1 MASFAGAFADASV
14 EYSSSKASEFRPTRA
29 VVLSEM
35 STKEKEK
42 YYTLLLENGA
52 RFYLDQGQS
61 DEIYIANIRVLAPG
75 VKKEKK
81 KGFSKD
87 GKAVTDVRT
96 CTPPA
101 QRLNRL
107 AEAGGTMKVTI
118 SGVKPFDYAPYI
130 RFVALISH
138 ENEVVKPKARIL
150 SWLMKL
156 IEELYDARFAHEKS
170 DVERDAELSQKF
182 SSSLEGKLQ
191 QQVLPVFIYRQLS
204 TVLGLPRV
212 VEQSCWDLV
221 FNTDRLR
228 LDYLEVEVFA
238 RFLQEFYDQDDLLFF
253 LYVRSVI
260 ANVLHINF
268 RGRWSRLDGPGRQTP
283 QALWMS
289 HRECVQVARVV
300 FGAGND
306 TLCKEFLALITP
318 QMVGQK
324 TDQGDSRRIDITQ
337 FLHLAVVGYHQTQ
350 GSNSGGGAGTLGV
363 GDTPG
368 GGGRSSSPKRFSN
381 YQGPGGGGSAAG
393 SSSVDAYLQLMS
405 TGGDGSFP
413 TGRNSLL
420 SLANTPIAYSRDAG
434 PDAASLL
441 DMSIAGGWNA
451 SGGSPGVGEEQDHF
465 AQLATERESEFL
477 HTLCE
482 PLNQRIDAGTLNQ
495 QRAAE
500 VIGRL
505 ASELKAKVSR
515 SVVQSFIQLVAFA
528 LSAFFFATQ
537 KHRISTSSFTPSL
550 TRTHT
555 PHVQPPPFV
564 PSSPN
569 TQVDA
574 AIPVPNRTDLDAY
587 DEQLVNAMR
596 PLLDEMEALRDSLLE

>member
-1 MASFAGAFADASV
+1 MASFADASV

-35 STKEKEK
+35 TTKEKEK

-96 CTPPA
+96 STPPA

-118 SGVKPFDYAPYI
+118 SGVKPFDYTPYI

-170 DVERDAELSQKF
+170 DVERDAELSQKI
-182 SSSLEGKLQ
+182 SSSLESKLQ

-289 HRECVQVARVV
+289 HRECLQVARVV

-350 GSNSGGGAGTLGV
+350 GSNSGGGAGTLG
-363 GDTPG
+363 GGATPG
-368 GGGRSSSPKRFSN
+368 ARSGSPKRFSN
-381 YQGPGGGGSAAG
+381 YQGPGGSAAG
-393 SSSVDAYLQLMS
+393 SSSVDAYLQLMAG
-405 TGGDGSFP
+405 GGDGS
-413 TGRNSLL
+413 TSAGRNSLL
-420 SLANTPIAYSRDAG
+420 SLANTPIAYGRDAG

-441 DMSIAGGWNA
+441 DVSIAGGWNA
-451 SGGSPGVGEEQDHF
+451 SGASPGDEQDHF

-477 HTLCE
+477 HALCE
-482 PLNQRIDAGTLNQ
+482 PLNQRIDEGTLNQ
-495 QRAAE
+495 QRASE
-500 VIGRL
+500 VIDRL
-505 ASELKAKVSR
+505 ASELKAKVSL
-515 SVVQSFIQLVAFA
+515 SV
-528 LSAFFFATQ
+528 
-537 KHRISTSSFTPSL
+537 
-550 TRTHT
+550 
-555 PHVQPPPFV
+555 
-564 PSSPN
+564 
-569 TQVDA
+569 
-574 AIPVPNRTDLDAY
+574 
-587 DEQLVNAMR
+587 
-596 PLLDEMEALRDSLLE
+596 

>member
-381 YQGPGGGGSAAG
+381 YQGPGGGGSVAG
-393 SSSVDAYLQLMS
+393 SSSVDAYLQLMAG
-405 TGGDGSFP
+405 GGDGSGSAAA
-413 TGRNSLL
+413 GRNSLL
-420 SLANTPIAYSRDAG
+420 SLANTPIAYGRDAG
-434 PDAASLL
+434 PDTASLL

-451 SGGSPGVGEEQDHF
+451 SGGSPGEGEEQDHF

-500 VIGRL
+500 IIDRL

-515 SVVQSFIQLVAFA
+515 SVVQSPSHCLP
-528 LSAFFFATQ
+528 FFSPL
-537 KHRISTSSFTPSL
+537 KSTEFPLPPSL
-550 TRTHT
+550 PHSLAPT
-555 PHVQPPPFV
+555 PHTSNPLPLSPPLPTHRSTL
-564 PSSPN
+564 PSPSPTAPTWMHTTSN
-569 TQVDA
+569 SST
-574 AIPVPNRTDLDAY
+574 PCGPCWTRW
-587 DEQLVNAMR
+587 R
-596 PLLDEMEALRDSLLE
+596 R